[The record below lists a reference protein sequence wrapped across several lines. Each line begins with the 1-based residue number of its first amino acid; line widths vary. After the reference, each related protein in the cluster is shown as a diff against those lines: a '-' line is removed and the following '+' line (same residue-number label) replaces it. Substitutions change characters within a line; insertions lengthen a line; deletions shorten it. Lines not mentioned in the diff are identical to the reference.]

1 MNAPPFLPATLSVLL
16 ILIAAYTAW
25 RLAAAAVL
33 ELRTDR
39 ETDAL
44 LLLASVAAGGLLST
58 WAHTLPRT
66 VWTVLFAL
74 AAGYFAVRAATTGT
88 DTARRTRHVVH
99 GVGSLVLVYMFSAGV
114 APSTLHGT
122 TAGQYTMA
130 GMPGMYVDTTITF
143 PAIGLVCV
151 AAMAF
156 YAASSISRINP
167 VLSDATT
174 TVPSVFAARS
184 IEACRIV
191 LVLILAYGILSK
203 LV

>member
-1 MNAPPFLPATLSVLL
+1 MNAPAFLPATFSVLL

-25 RLAAAAVL
+25 RLLAAPVL

-44 LLLASVAAGGLLST
+44 LLLASVAGTGLLST
-58 WAHTLPRT
+58 WAHTLPRGA
-66 VWTVLFAL
+66 WTVLFAV
-74 AAGYFAVRAATTGT
+74 ASGYFAVRAATAGT
-88 DTARRTRHVVH
+88 DTARCARHAVH
-99 GVGSLVLVYMFSAGV
+99 AVGSLVLVYMFLAGV

-122 TAGQYTMA
+122 TAGEYTMA

-143 PAIGLVCV
+143 PAIGLACV

-156 YAASSISRINP
+156 YAATSLSRLSP
-167 VLSDATT
+167 AHSDATT
-174 TVPSVFAARS
+174 VPNVFAARS
-184 IEACRIV
+184 IEVCRIV